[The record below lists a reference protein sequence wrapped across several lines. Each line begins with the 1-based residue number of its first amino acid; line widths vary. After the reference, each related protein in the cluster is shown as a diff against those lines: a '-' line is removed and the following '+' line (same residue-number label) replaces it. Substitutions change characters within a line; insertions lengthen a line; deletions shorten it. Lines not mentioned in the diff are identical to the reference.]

1 MLEGRNVLLYLLLS
15 CILRENL
22 YESSKVPV
30 WDVTFSVPIYYV
42 FPNTHRS
49 CTVPV
54 NITFSETGSLKS
66 SLSVLKYS
74 PSKAG
79 SEKEKKKKKQNK
91 NVKKILRW
99 WKNVFKLSFQVSFL
113 KPFLLSS
120 LAPPCDLFFLT
131 ALHSDGFCYK
141 WIVWQWIVPISK

>member
-42 FPNTHRS
+42 FPNTHSS

-74 PSKAG
+74 PSKVG
-79 SEKEKKKKKQNK
+79 SEKEKKKK
-91 NVKKILRW
+91 VKKILRW
-99 WKNVFKLSFQVSFL
+99 GRNTFKLSVHVSFL
-113 KPFLLSS
+113 KLLSS
-120 LAPPCDLFFLT
+120 LAPPCDLFFVT
-131 ALHSDGFCYK
+131 ALHSDGFRYK
-141 WIVWQWIVPISK
+141 WSAWQWIVPISK